1 MKHSTKELNIRYFW
15 LQVLFWGAAVVH
27 YAYMTQILQSKGFT
41 EVEIGVLN
49 SVKLLVGVVFQVWI
63 GAFADRTRYTIPLKY
78 LIAVLSVGAGILT
91 VALCLFC
98 PWGLGL
104 PLQLCSRLSIRC
116 PCCIAIMGWMS
127 IMPKAVWEARSPG
140 PSFVCWQDCTVIG
153 LV

>member
-1 MKHSTKELNIRYFW
+1 MKHSAKELNIRYFW

-91 VALCLFC
+91 VALYMAGHNFILMLVLSMGF
-98 PWGLGL
+98 GITFTTLQ
-104 PLQLCSRLSIRC
+104 PLIDSLSMLYCNHGVDVNYAKGRAGRI
-116 PCCIAIMGWMS
+116 
-127 IMPKAVWEARSPG
+127 V
-140 PSFVCWQDCTVIG
+140 
-153 LV
+153 L